1 MIVVVGVDVVPDDR
15 LPLDDLGQRP
25 ALLGGDGLR
34 DHHGPGP
41 EHADGGV
48 QLPPDG
54 AQVLGLA
61 HAGHGARRA
70 VLHRAEQQ
78 RRPLQRR
85 VQLVAHLAG
94 AGEVLKFLASFH
106 NIQTFGES
114 LLQLL

>member
-61 HAGHGARRA
+61 HARHGARRA

-85 VQLVAHLAG
+85 VQLVAHLARK
-94 AGEVLKFLASFH
+94 VSKFRKSLH
-106 NIQTFGES
+106 NIRSGEA
-114 LLQLL
+114 LLQ

>member
-1 MIVVVGVDVVPDDR
+1 MVVVVGVNVVPDDR
-15 LPLDDLGQRP
+15 LPLDDLGQRA

-48 QLPPDG
+48 QPPPDRP
-54 AQVLGLA
+54 QVLGLA
-61 HAGHGARRA
+61 HARHGARRA

-85 VQLVAHLAG
+85 VQLVAHLAVKRG
-94 AGEVLKFLASFH
+94 VKNSR
-106 NIQTFGES
+106 IS
-114 LLQLL
+114 LTALPGSARQRKT